1 MYEDDQIKSDFLKQP
16 KTNPFRTP
24 DQYFES
30 IEDRIMGSIQK
41 QPKKEKTTLF
51 RVVRI
56 LKPALGVAA
65 SLSLVYMLA
74 YNPINS
80 FLLKN
85 APKTEVV
92 ENTSNDMLDN
102 YSLNLASIDEN
113 SLVTAIFSEE
123 TSNSETN
130 PDEVLAY
137 LSSGL
142 NEVEIYSEIQN

>member
-24 DQYFES
+24 DKYFES